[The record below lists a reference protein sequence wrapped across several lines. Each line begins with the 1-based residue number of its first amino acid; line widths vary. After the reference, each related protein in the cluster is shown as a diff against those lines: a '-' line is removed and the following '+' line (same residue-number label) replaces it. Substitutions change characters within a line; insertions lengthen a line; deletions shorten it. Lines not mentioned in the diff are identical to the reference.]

1 VLAAGGPFVV
11 ERWADACSGILAPR
25 RGEPVWLIPLR
36 GEAVVGSEPIEPGGV
51 WIVAGD
57 AGVNFTGSCDL
68 LVAYSGRAVHEA
80 LIG

>member
-1 VLAAGGPFVV
+1 MV
-11 ERWADACSGILAPR
+11 ERWADAFTGILAPR